1 MFIASALILPAGISY
16 AAYGPGF
23 TTGTPTVQPMANQTN
38 VNQNMTMST
47 GTNQTSTHPTMN
59 QNMTMS
65 TGTNQTSTHPTMNQN
80 MTMST
85 GTNQTSTNTAMN
97 KTMTSANPTI
107 SPPVVAKPKMLLP
120 LEQVKAGVA
129 PKDVQCKSGFT
140 LIFKAEDGS
149 PACVDST
156 VAQILAQRGW

>member
-1 MFIASALILPAGISY
+1 MLKIATLPIIVVFIASALILPTGISY
-16 AAYGPGF
+16 ATYGPGF

-38 VNQNMTMST
+38 VNQNMTMS
-47 GTNQTSTHPTMN
+47 S
-59 QNMTMS
+59 S
-65 TGTNQTSTHPTMNQN
+65 
-80 MTMST
+80 
-85 GTNQTSTNTAMN
+85 TNQTSTNPAMN
-97 KTMTSANPTI
+97 KTMTSTNPTI
-107 SPPVVAKPKMLLP
+107 SPPVVSTPKMLLP

>member
-1 MFIASALILPAGISY
+1 MLKIATLPIIVVFIASALILPTGISY
-16 AAYGPGF
+16 ATYGPGF

-38 VNQNMTMST
+38 VNQNMTMSSS
-47 GTNQTSTHPTMN
+47 TNQTSTNPAMN

-65 TGTNQTSTHPTMNQN
+65 S
-80 MTMST
+80 S
-85 GTNQTSTNTAMN
+85 TNQTSTNPAMN
-97 KTMTSANPTI
+97 KTMTSTNPTI
-107 SPPVVAKPKMLLP
+107 SPPVVSTPKMLLP